1 MFYLYA
7 RIHFH
12 KIEIFIAIYD
22 KFNRFFRTNG
32 IEYLL
37 SQEVFDRLIAESP
50 ADRSGNIERLR
61 ITWEEIIANALLHA
75 LSGNGPHRSDRRPIH
90 LDARRTDRPFE
101 DHRPDSDQEPGHH
114 LRDHALVVSIPVLQ
128 RSQLSFLLQLPHELL
143 QKEHSGHEQPDRS
156 VLHHYRQRIGQ
167 DGPGLLQ

>member
-1 MFYLYA
+1 MASNTSCHRKSSTGSSPNRQLTGP
-7 RIHFH
+7 
-12 KIEIFIAIYD
+12 AIS
-22 KFNRFFRTNG
+22 NG
-32 IEYLL
+32 CALPGKK
-37 SQEVFDRLIAESP
+37 SSP
-50 ADRSGNIERLR
+50 RPAYRSSCQCPPS
-61 ITWEEIIANALLHA
+61 A